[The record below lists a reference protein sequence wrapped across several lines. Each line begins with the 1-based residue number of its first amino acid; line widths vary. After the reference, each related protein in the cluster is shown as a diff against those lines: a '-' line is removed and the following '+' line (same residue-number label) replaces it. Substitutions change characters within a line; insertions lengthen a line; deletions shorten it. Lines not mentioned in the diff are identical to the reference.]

1 MTAKNTKKMFHHVLK
16 GMELLENRCLL
27 SASPIDVGTVYYEGA
42 GTEVYSGED
51 SAPDYIYVAFQG
63 GAEGTEMTQVT
74 IDMARWDDG
83 SYCFIDQGQGVY
95 GYSPFEILPS
105 DDYEVLGYKIS
116 SDSTQLTIDLKGFTA
131 GDVLIISCDVDQVI
145 TAGLNSKT
153 VAVAEAGEYELSSTF
168 KAKFEHANYYT
179 LNIEDELG
187 YVDVFSTIP
196 NYVEIAGLPDEGYLN
211 EYSVGRN
218 GKNQEVYTAA
228 AFASDLQVELPCTLS
243 GNVWEDMTATGT
255 QYRAGIDEYIEDVE
269 IRLYQLNE
277 YTGKYE
283 WVQTDYTD
291 ENGHYSFDVEAGTY
305 RVLEIQPNG
314 YRDVTSFVGTI
325 DGWPVGTQISVN
337 ELSDITIF
345 GGEDSIQNNFS
356 EYRPCEISGIV
367 WFDVNKNDQYD
378 SWIDEL
384 LEGVQIDLENEYGM
398 VIATA
403 YTDKDGYYEFTE
415 LLPGE
420 YQIYEHQPIEFEDGG
435 ERVGTVDGVKRGV
448 VLGNDYLGD
457 ICLFSNDVGIH
468 YDFWEVEYERCSISG
483 YVFKDGPD
491 LVLKEG
497 DKLPAN
503 LWELYPGIR
512 SADDTMLAG
521 ITLILQD
528 SNGNEVARTTTNA
541 NGYYEFLDLTPGQYQ
556 IFEVHPTQ
564 FKDGIDTPG
573 DLGGTPLMPDGD
585 KLYNIELNWGDHGV
599 EYNFSEIKVVWEKK
613 PEPGGNITPITPP
626 APVYH
631 SGGGSAPVIGNSYM
645 PNFGNS
651 TGLSLGGSGGGGAAF
666 HLAVL
671 GSGSSASLAAAAG
684 AAGAAGIMGNAAGN
698 AASSILADANGN
710 VNAYAN
716 ADAFANAN
724 ASALAAQAN
733 AAAYANYLH
742 IGNLD
747 LTSFDPNS
755 WEGRALIRVR
765 QMLAEGLD
773 PSRVWTTE
781 ELRSARLLAGD
792 FNGDG
797 VDEFAIFTDGFW
809 FIDLNGNRQW
819 DDYDLWV
826 KLGERGDQPIVGDWN
841 GDGKADVGVF
851 GTPWDGDR
859 ELVIHEYGLP
869 DAENQLIGTYKNI
882 PTENKGHYYVKA
894 HRDGILRREVVDHVF
909 QFGKPGD
916 IAVAGD
922 WNGDGVASV
931 GVYNNG
937 KWTLDY
943 DGDGR
948 FTSADK
954 EFVFGEP
961 GDIPVVGKWD
971 HSEVS
976 KVGVYRRGEFVLD
989 VEGKGVMDSSVAH
1002 VHHHVPNGR
1011 PVVGDFTGSGVAD
1024 IAANLPQNA
1033 GSGVMAAQPGPS
1045 STH

>member
-894 HRDGILRREVVDHVF
+894 HRDGILRR
-909 QFGKPGD
+909 
-916 IAVAGD
+916 
-922 WNGDGVASV
+922 
-931 GVYNNG
+931 
-937 KWTLDY
+937 
-943 DGDGR
+943 
-948 FTSADK
+948 
-954 EFVFGEP
+954 
-961 GDIPVVGKWD
+961 
-971 HSEVS
+971 
-976 KVGVYRRGEFVLD
+976 
-989 VEGKGVMDSSVAH
+989 
-1002 VHHHVPNGR
+1002 
-1011 PVVGDFTGSGVAD
+1011 
-1024 IAANLPQNA
+1024 
-1033 GSGVMAAQPGPS
+1033 
-1045 STH
+1045 

>member
-894 HRDGILRREVVDHVF
+894 HRDGILRR
-909 QFGKPGD
+909 
-916 IAVAGD
+916 
-922 WNGDGVASV
+922 V
-931 GVYNNG
+931 GAER
-937 KWTLDY
+937 KKRC
-943 DGDGR
+943 GR
-948 FTSADK
+948 
-954 EFVFGEP
+954 
-961 GDIPVVGKWD
+961 
-971 HSEVS
+971 
-976 KVGVYRRGEFVLD
+976 
-989 VEGKGVMDSSVAH
+989 
-1002 VHHHVPNGR
+1002 GR
-1011 PVVGDFTGSGVAD
+1011 
-1024 IAANLPQNA
+1024 LER
-1033 GSGVMAAQPGPS
+1033 
-1045 STH
+1045 